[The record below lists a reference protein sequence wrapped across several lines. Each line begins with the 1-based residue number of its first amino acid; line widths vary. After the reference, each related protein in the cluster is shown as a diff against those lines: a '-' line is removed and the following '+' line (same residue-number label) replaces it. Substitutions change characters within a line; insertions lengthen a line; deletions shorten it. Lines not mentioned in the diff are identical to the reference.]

1 MCNEVFVHAVIA
13 LKEMP
18 NEDFSKK
25 QFEDVAGKYLVGFS
39 SASTIFEHL
48 RSMGLVEMTH
58 QEDMSI
64 VTDRWGDTKE
74 LTVVQYNAL
83 PDCVRDALD
92 WEVVPRYRNWYRVNH
107 LAVAQ
112 EIEARKAQL
121 KKEFC
126 MLDSL

>member
-18 NEDFSKK
+18 DADFSKK

-48 RSMGLVEMTH
+48 RSMGLVEMSY
-58 QEDMSI
+58 QEDMS
-64 VTDRWGDTKE
+64 VVFDRWGDPKE
-74 LTVVQYNAL
+74 LTDVQYNAL
-83 PDCVRDALD
+83 PDCVRDALN
-92 WEVVPRYRNWYRVNH
+92 WKISPRCRNWYRVNH

-112 EIEARKAQL
+112 EIEARKEQL
-121 KKEFC
+121 SKDFR
-126 MLDSL
+126 MLDLL

>member
-1 MCNEVFVHAVIA
+1 MCNEVFAHAVIA

-25 QFEDVAGKYLVGFS
+25 QFEDVAGKYLIGFS

-58 QEDMSI
+58 QEDMSV
-64 VTDRWGDTKE
+64 VTDRWGDPKE

-83 PDCVRDALD
+83 PDCVRDSLD
-92 WEVVPRYRNWYRVNH
+92 WKVVPRYRNWYRVNH

>member
-18 NEDFSKK
+18 DVDFSKK

-48 RSMGLVEMTH
+48 RSMGLVEMSY
-58 QEDMSI
+58 QEDMSV
-64 VTDRWGDTKE
+64 VTDRWGDPKE
-74 LTVVQYNAL
+74 LTGVQYNAL
-83 PDCVRDALD
+83 PDCVRDALN
-92 WEVVPRYRNWYRVNH
+92 WKISPRCRNWYRVNH

-121 KKEFC
+121 NKEFC
-126 MLDSL
+126 MLNSL

>member
-1 MCNEVFVHAVIA
+1 MCNEVFVHAIMA

-58 QEDMSI
+58 QEDMSV
-64 VTDRWGDTKE
+64 VTDRWGDPKE

-92 WEVVPRYRNWYRVNH
+92 WKVVPRYRNWYRVNH

-121 KKEFC
+121 RKEFC

>member
-58 QEDMSI
+58 QEDMSV
-64 VTDRWGDTKE
+64 VTDRWGDPKE

-83 PDCVRDALD
+83 PDCVRDSLD
-92 WEVVPRYRNWYRVNH
+92 WKVVPRYRNWYRVNH

>member
-1 MCNEVFVHAVIA
+1 MCNEVFVHAIMG

-58 QEDMSI
+58 QEDMSV
-64 VTDRWGDTKE
+64 VTDRWGDPKE
-74 LTVVQYNAL
+74 LTCVQYNAL

-92 WEVVPRYRNWYRVNH
+92 WKISPRYRNWYRVNH

>member
-18 NEDFSKK
+18 DADFSKK

-48 RSMGLVEMTH
+48 RSMGLVEMSY
-58 QEDMSI
+58 QEDMSV
-64 VTDRWGDTKE
+64 VTDRWGDPKE
-74 LTVVQYNAL
+74 LTGVQYNAL
-83 PDCVRDALD
+83 PDCVRDALN
-92 WEVVPRYRNWYRVNH
+92 WKISPRCRNWYRVNH

-112 EIEARKAQL
+112 EIVSRKKQL
-121 KKEFC
+121 VEELSL
-126 MLDSL
+126 LDSL